1 MYLLD
6 CCSPLNLTLGHDFKN
21 TIQNDYEGIYTFD
34 GFINGMDYWIHD
46 GGEYAIWFWYSAPGE
61 YYWLIGPKSSLGLNT
76 GGMYATLDHLKKKCP
91 NNEGWVW
98 SWKYTNS
105 YAWVATDDVYLK
117 CMKED
122 DLCSVE
128 NPCGMDEGDCDIH
141 DECQDGLACGSN
153 NCLNSI
159 GYSSDD
165 QDCCYNATIG
175 DEHFCTTFSPCG
187 ENEGDCDS
195 NDECHTG
202 LSCDIENGCSN
213 STGFNSNVACCTNQK
228 VCQKNSWI
236 GDSFCDDIT
245 NNEECEWDGGDCCG
259 DNVNTDYCTLCLCLD
274 TIHSTS
280 TTTTTTLSS
289 SANNISQSDATNKC
303 VYSAFDFQQRI
314 VGGVTAASPIPW
326 QVQIVVDNSWIC
338 GGTILDNS
346 TILSAAHCYENDDT
360 PSYVRAGSVKFGSGG
375 QV

>member
-1 MYLLD
+1 
-6 CCSPLNLTLGHDFKN
+6 
-21 TIQNDYEGIYTFD
+21 
-34 GFINGMDYWIHD
+34 
-46 GGEYAIWFWYSAPGE
+46 
-61 YYWLIGPKSSLGLNT
+61 
-76 GGMYATLDHLKKKCP
+76 
-91 NNEGWVW
+91 
-98 SWKYTNS
+98 
-105 YAWVATDDVYLK
+105 
-117 CMKED
+117 
-122 DLCSVE
+122 
-128 NPCGMDEGDCDIH
+128 MDEGDCDIH
-141 DECQDGLACGSN
+141 DECQVGLACGSN

-159 GYSSDD
+159 EYSSDD

-195 NDECHTG
+195 NEECHTG

-213 STGFNSNVACCTNQK
+213 YTGFNSNVACCTNQK

-280 TTTTTTLSS
+280 TTTTTTLIS

-314 VGGVTAASPIPW
+314 VGGVSAASPIPW